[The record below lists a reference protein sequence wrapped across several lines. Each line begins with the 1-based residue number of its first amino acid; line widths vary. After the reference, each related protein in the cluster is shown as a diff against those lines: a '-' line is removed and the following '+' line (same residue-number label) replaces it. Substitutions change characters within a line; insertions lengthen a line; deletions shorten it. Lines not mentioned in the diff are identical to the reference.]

1 MNFERGQ
8 APMDS
13 LKIGLEANCVEI
25 YEIRYNVYGPK
36 DENIDNVL
44 KKYEN
49 GIALKW
55 SISSREFYEKKW
67 EFKTHDKNWQEF
79 SRYRLSD
86 FSGMRIQYKGTYYKI
101 PVL

>member
-25 YEIRYNVYGPK
+25 YQIYYNSFGPR
-36 DENIDNVL
+36 DGNIDNVL
-44 KKYEN
+44 KKYES

-55 SISSREFYEKKW
+55 SHLAREFFEKKW
-67 EFKTHDKNWQEF
+67 EFKTHNKDWQEF
-79 SRYRLSD
+79 SRYRLVD
-86 FSGMRIQYKGTYYKI
+86 FSGMRIQYKGVYYKI
-101 PVL
+101 PEL